1 MSRVG
6 YAPGAFDLFHVGH
19 LRLLQ
24 QAKSQCDFLIAG
36 VMSGEVLVTD
46 GGAAPVIPLAERLEI
61 VRNIRCVDA
70 AFPAMTRDMHE
81 IWRVLQFDTLFEGI
95 NGSTAPSG
103 NQPDQSFAAV
113 GVDVVYL
120 LEAKSTSSDTLRR
133 SPPRSQPGVRKGP
146 TVDFAA
152 SETPLWFE

>member
-1 MSRVG
+1 MSRIG

-70 AFPAMTRDMHE
+70 AFPAT
-81 IWRVLQFDTLFEGI
+81 
-95 NGSTAPSG
+95 
-103 NQPDQSFAAV
+103 
-113 GVDVVYL
+113 
-120 LEAKSTSSDTLRR
+120 
-133 SPPRSQPGVRKGP
+133 
-146 TVDFAA
+146 
-152 SETPLWFE
+152 